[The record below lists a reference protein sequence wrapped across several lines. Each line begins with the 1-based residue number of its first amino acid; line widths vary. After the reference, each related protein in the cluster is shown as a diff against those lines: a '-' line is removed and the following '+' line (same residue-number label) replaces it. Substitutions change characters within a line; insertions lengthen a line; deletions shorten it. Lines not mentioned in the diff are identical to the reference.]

1 MSWYGAVQ
9 PNRKMIPLVILE
21 EGSYEKDVL
30 FYVNLGEPQMV
41 GGNVLKLITCI
52 HTYTNIELYFPMNSY
67 KTKWIVKSHR
77 SAQSRVGAR
86 NKPYFQ
92 FSFR

>member
-9 PNRKMIPLVILE
+9 PNRKTIPLVILE

-52 HTYTNIELYFPMNSY
+52 HTYTNIELFFPMNSY
-67 KTKWIVKSHR
+67 KTK
-77 SAQSRVGAR
+77 
-86 NKPYFQ
+86 
-92 FSFR
+92 